1 MIKCFNLAQQSNDY
15 CVWGHFLL
23 FEICEHQGFIAE
35 PSTATVSGFDSLCG
49 LCHCHESSGV
59 QYYNMNLNVF
69 DRIFTIHTEW
79 FSESHYTLFHIQS
92 ELGWLNKNLTY
103 EEKQLLKIFLFGI
116 YIRIQNKDC
125 SLSSWILILST
136 VYMLTDIHIFL
147 IDICIIILIY

>member
-1 MIKCFNLAQQSNDY
+1 
-15 CVWGHFLL
+15 
-23 FEICEHQGFIAE
+23 
-35 PSTATVSGFDSLCG
+35 
-49 LCHCHESSGV
+49 
-59 QYYNMNLNVF
+59 MNLNVF

-79 FSESHYTLFHIQS
+79 FSESHYTLFHTQS